1 MKILNVVPV
10 NSDVYTP
17 EIDNYVRMYLG
28 EDTVLDTVRIHN
40 GSPSIECE
48 FDEMTN
54 SPYVVDLVIKGEKEG
69 YDAAFVNCFGDPGV
83 AAARECVDI
92 PVFGGF
98 EPAMLI
104 AMGLADRIGVVT
116 VLPNVIPML
125 QRHSSSHHLDKRL
138 VSIRDVGIP
147 VLALDNHEKLCK
159 ALIDESVKSI
169 KEDGVQAIVLGCTGM
184 VDVAEDVKSGLYD
197 LGYDVPIVEAAH
209 SAVMMLEM
217 YAKMGLKHSR
227 LTYLK
232 PTEK

>member
-10 NSDVYTP
+10 NSDVYTDA
-17 EIDNYVRMYLG
+17 IDRYVRKYLS
-28 EDTVLDTVRIHN
+28 EDTVMDTVRIRG

-48 FDEMTN
+48 YDELVN
-54 SPYVVDLVIKGEKEG
+54 SPYVVELVKQGEKDG
-69 YDAAFVNCFGDPGV
+69 YDAVFVNCFGDPGV

-98 EPAMLI
+98 EPAVLI
-104 AMGLADRIGVVT
+104 ALGLADKIGVVT

-125 QRHSSSHHLDKRL
+125 ERHTAGHHLDGRL
-138 VSIRDVGIP
+138 ISIRDVGIP
-147 VLALDNHEKLCK
+147 VLELGDYNKLCG
-159 ALIDESVKSI
+159 ALISESVKAI
-169 KEDGVQAIVLGCTGM
+169 NEDGIQAIVLGCTGI
-184 VDVAEDVKSGLYD
+184 VGAAEDVRAALKEQ
-197 LGYDVPIVEAAH
+197 GYDVPVIEAAQ

-227 LTYLK
+227 LSYLK